1 MNLSFQTFVNRPTT
15 PTTPSL
21 ARRPTDPV
29 TTPSPGFRSVV
40 GTASADISFDLDYNN
55 IRSGKRIN
63 SAGKEEFER
72 LQVGKWIGK
81 PLPLKLRNPLEL
93 ISSSGRQ
100 ELIEDYESQQDQ
112 SSSSEEGD
120 LGEYY
125 YYEYYE
131 DGDEDGGTAAEQ
143 DTEDPLVAQPTTTSQ
158 ERELRAFKLNF
169 CLWLILNIP
178 RQKEVEFR
186 GNVEFLGS
194 LW

>member
-93 ISSSGRQ
+93 ISSSGR
-100 ELIEDYESQQDQ
+100 
-112 SSSSEEGD
+112 SSSR
-120 LGEYY
+120 
-125 YYEYYE
+125 
-131 DGDEDGGTAAEQ
+131 
-143 DTEDPLVAQPTTTSQ
+143 TTSRSKTRAAAVRREIWASIITTSTTRTVTRMG
-158 ERELRAFKLNF
+158 ERRPSRTRRTRSWPNQ
-169 CLWLILNIP
+169 P
-178 RQKEVEFR
+178 QRR
-186 GNVEFLGS
+186 RNVS
-194 LW
+194 